1 MFGLTKALE
10 RTAISLHSFSEKL
23 DKFNDELPKK
33 LLVSALKEKS
43 DLISYMKL
51 SEKEVDEILF
61 NVRNDAEYKKRD
73 ELYRQQAEAYFLSLY
88 RECYDIAKSQGLT
101 VKEAE
106 READEIFELL
116 RTQAHYNKS
125 TK

>member
-10 RTAISLHSFSEKL
+10 RTAVSLHSFSEKL
-23 DKFNDELPKK
+23 DKFNEELPKK
-33 LLVSALKEKS
+33 LLTSALKEKAE
-43 DLISYMKL
+43 LISYMKL

-88 RECYDIAKSQGLT
+88 RERYDMAKQQGLT
-101 VKEAE
+101 VKELDKE
-106 READEIFELL
+106 VKDYFKRRYMND
-116 RTQAHYNKS
+116 K
-125 TK
+125 